1 MSSRAVKFE
10 RWPRSLGQGLA
21 LLAVG
26 TGGALVGGGIGIP
39 AGAIVG
45 PLLASGFYRL
55 AVGKSRSRFQAGAW
69 RERYGRV
76 GRLLLGT
83 FIGAAFGPDVIA
95 PLKAALLPM
104 IVITAI
110 IVGVGLGLGWAL
122 GHFTRLDATTAI
134 ISVVP
139 GGLPAMVAMAEES
152 EADATVVAAIHFS
165 RLVTILVAVPALVSL
180 LATTSTGTISEA
192 AIAVAAPA
200 STPVIEP
207 VGFWS
212 TVTILAGGLIAGL
225 LALHVGVPAGDMI
238 GPLLAI
244 GGANLLGARLGP
256 LTGDLRQAAM
266 LLIGTAG
273 GAQMSRQSLQRLR
286 QIALPAAVV
295 IVMLIA
301 VGLLLGWGLSR
312 VTPLDLAT
320 ALLSNI
326 PGGAST
332 MSAVA
337 HDLGGDTR
345 LVAALHL
352 TRQLVVFILVPSV
365 LGYLLRSRHRGRI
378 VSQEPAS
385 NG

>member
-1 MSSRAVKFE
+1 VKFE
-10 RWPRSLGQGLA
+10 RWTRSLGQGLA

-26 TGGALVGGGIGIP
+26 TGGALVAGGIGIP

-55 AVGKSRSRFQAGAW
+55 AVGKSCSRFQAGAW

-165 RLVTILVAVPALVSL
+165 RLVTILVAVPALLPL

-192 AIAVAAPA
+192 GTAIAVAASA

-212 TVTILAGGLIAGL
+212 TVATLAGGLIAGL
-225 LALHVGVPAGDMI
+225 LALHVGVPTGDMI

-244 GGANLLGARLGP
+244 GGANLLGAELGP
-256 LTGDLRQAAM
+256 LTEDLRQAAM
-266 LLIGTAG
+266 LLIGTSV

-352 TRQLVVFILVPSV
+352 TRQLVVFTLVPSV
-365 LGYLLRSRHRGRI
+365 FGYLLRGRHRGRP
-378 VSQEPAS
+378 VSQKPAS
-385 NG
+385 NR

>member
-1 MSSRAVKFE
+1 MSSRVVRFE

-21 LLAVG
+21 LLAAG
-26 TGGALVGGGIGIP
+26 TGGALVAGGIGIP

-45 PLLASGFYRL
+45 SLLASGFYRL
-55 AVGKSRSRFQAGAW
+55 AGGKPGAW
-69 RERYGRV
+69 RGRYGCV

-122 GHFTRLDATTAI
+122 GHFTRLDTTTAI
-134 ISVVP
+134 ISIVP

-165 RLVTILVAVPALVSL
+165 RLVTILVAVPALVPL
-180 LATTSTGTISEA
+180 LATTSTGTVSEVGA

-212 TVTILAGGLIAGL
+212 TVTILAGGLITGL

-256 LTGDLRQAAM
+256 LTGDLRQVAM
-266 LLIGTAG
+266 LLIGTAV

-365 LGYLLRSRHRGRI
+365 FGYLLRGGHRGRI
-378 VSQEPAS
+378 TSQKPAS
-385 NG
+385 QG